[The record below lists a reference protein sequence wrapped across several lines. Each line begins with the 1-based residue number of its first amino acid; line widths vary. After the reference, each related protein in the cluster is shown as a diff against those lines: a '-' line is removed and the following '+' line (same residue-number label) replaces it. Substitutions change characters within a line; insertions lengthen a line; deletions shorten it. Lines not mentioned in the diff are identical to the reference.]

1 MKRAVGPIVACF
13 VVIAAV
19 AIAIAVLLP
28 VPQTTSP
35 QKQAAHGESEKDDH
49 GADRV
54 EMSDDKIAAASIS
67 LEKAGA
73 ATLSDTLLING
84 TLRANQ
90 EALVQVT
97 PRFPGVVR
105 DIRKR
110 IGDRVQKGDLLATVE
125 SNQSLTSYDLKAPI
139 TGTVIDRQIS
149 LGEYASEQKPAFTIA
164 DLSTIWVDL
173 SVYRA
178 DIRRIHIG
186 DKVLIDPED
195 GDPPAEAEVFY
206 VSPIG
211 SSETQSALVRAV
223 VANHADGHF
232 RPGLFVRAQLSLT
245 GRPVPVAVKLG
256 ALQTLENKTVVF
268 VREGNMFEARP
279 VRIGDKDARHAEILS
294 GLSAGDVYAVD
305 NSFVI
310 KAEIGKEDAAHDH

>member
-1 MKRAVGPIVACF
+1 MKKAFGPIVASL
-13 VVIAAV
+13 VLAAAV
-19 AIAIAVLLP
+19 IVGVWLVFP
-28 VPQTTSP
+28 VFDRGQP
-35 QKQAAHGESEKDDH
+35 QKQSHAEASEAEH
-49 GADRV
+49 AADRV
-54 EMSDDKIAAASIS
+54 EMSDDKLAAARIS

-73 ATLSDTLLING
+73 ATLSDVLLING

-125 SNQSLTSYDLKAPI
+125 SNQSLTSYELKAPI
-139 TGTVIDRQIS
+139 DGTVIDRQIS

-178 DIRRIHIG
+178 DIKRIHIG
-186 DKVLIDPED
+186 DKVRIDPED

-223 VANHADGHF
+223 VANHSDGHF
-232 RPGLFVRAQLSLT
+232 RPGLFVRAQLALT

-268 VREGNMFEARP
+268 VRNGNVLEARP
-279 VRIGDKDARHAEILS
+279 VRLGDKDAQHAEILS
-294 GLSAGDVYAVD
+294 GLSAGETYAAN

-310 KAEIGKEDAAHDH
+310 KAEIGKEDAGHD

>member
-1 MKRAVGPIVACF
+1 MKKAIGPVVASL
-13 VVIAAV
+13 VLVAAV
-19 AIAIAVLLP
+19 AIGIAVMFPSLNKTP
-28 VPQTTSP
+28 PQTQTEP
-35 QKQAAHGESEKDDH
+35 GPFEKDH
-49 GADRV
+49 HAADRI
-54 EMSDDKIAAASIS
+54 EMTNDKIAAAAIS
-67 LEKAGA
+67 LEKAGPV
-73 ATLSDTLLING
+73 TLSDTLLING

-139 TGTVIDRQIS
+139 NGTVIDRQIS
-149 LGEYASEQKPAFTIA
+149 LGEYASEQKPAFAIA

-178 DIRRIHIG
+178 DIKRIHIG

-223 VANHADGHF
+223 VANHSDGHF
-232 RPGLFVRAQLSLT
+232 RPGLFVRAQLVLT
-245 GRPVPVAVKLG
+245 GRPVPVAVKLS
-256 ALQTLENKTVVF
+256 ALQTLEGKIVVF
-268 VREGNMFEARP
+268 VRKGSTLEARP
-279 VRIGDKDARHAEILS
+279 VRIGDKDAQHAEILS
-294 GLSAGDVYAVD
+294 GLAADEIYAGN

-310 KAEIGKEDAAHDH
+310 KAEIGKEDAGHD